1 MLHANTLAEHY
12 YSKLIFPMGI
22 AEANSE
28 KGWEKLDEGVRIP
41 SLLFKI
47 PRLDCGP
54 HWIPGQKGQFGTLET
69 LEN

>member
-1 MLHANTLAEHY
+1 
-12 YSKLIFPMGI
+12 MGI

-28 KGWEKLDEGVRIP
+28 KGWKKLDERVRVP

-54 HWIPGQKGQFGTLET
+54 HWTPGQKGQCGTLET
-69 LEN
+69 

>member
-1 MLHANTLAEHY
+1 
-12 YSKLIFPMGI
+12 MGI